1 MSHII
6 KSLGSITWSDI
17 IEIAGIIAS
26 TITSIIAIAISVKT
40 LRQNNKMLEESTRP
54 NIQIY
59 SIYSDTIV
67 YIMIKNFGQSSCTID
82 SISCDHKFSGK
93 EIFNDDLG
101 EDIFARLS
109 GAIIAPGYAIRCPLV
124 GYATTKDDLHFHVKY
139 HSSVKTYEDAFVF
152 NIRAN
157 SPFADTYP
165 SGKNTD
171 DHLKNISKGIHDLVK
186 MKL

>member
-1 MSHII
+1 
-6 KSLGSITWSDI
+6 
-17 IEIAGIIAS
+17 
-26 TITSIIAIAISVKT
+26 
-40 LRQNNKMLEESTRP
+40 
-54 NIQIY
+54 
-59 SIYSDTIV
+59 
-67 YIMIKNFGQSSCTID
+67 MIKNFGQSSCTID

-109 GAIIAPGYAIRCPLV
+109 GAIISPGYAIRCPLV

-139 HSSVKTYEDAFVF
+139 HSSVKTYEDAFTF

-165 SGKNTD
+165 GGKNTD

>member
-67 YIMIKNFGQSSCTID
+67 YIMIKIISS
-82 SISCDHKFSGK
+82 FSP
-93 EIFNDDLG
+93 
-101 EDIFARLS
+101 
-109 GAIIAPGYAIRCPLV
+109 PGYLV
-124 GYATTKDDLHFHVKY
+124 
-139 HSSVKTYEDAFVF
+139 SVKPKS
-152 NIRAN
+152 N
-157 SPFADTYP
+157 
-165 SGKNTD
+165 GK
-171 DHLKNISKGIHDLVK
+171 KIICE
-186 MKL
+186 

>member
-82 SISCDHKFSGK
+82 
-93 EIFNDDLG
+93 
-101 EDIFARLS
+101 
-109 GAIIAPGYAIRCPLV
+109 
-124 GYATTKDDLHFHVKY
+124 
-139 HSSVKTYEDAFVF
+139 
-152 NIRAN
+152 
-157 SPFADTYP
+157 
-165 SGKNTD
+165 
-171 DHLKNISKGIHDLVK
+171 
-186 MKL
+186 

>member
-101 EDIFARLS
+101 EDIFARFL
-109 GAIIAPGYAIRCPLV
+109 YF
-124 GYATTKDDLHFHVKY
+124 TKY
-139 HSSVKTYEDAFVF
+139 W
-152 NIRAN
+152 NIRIRL
-157 SPFADTYP
+157 SLFVVSECICRY
-165 SGKNTD
+165 SY
-171 DHLKNISKGIHDLVK
+171 
-186 MKL
+186 